1 METRFIIILNFNP
14 MSGEILMIRLSDEQ
28 IAEMEGYENMEDYLT
43 TLEDKYGFDL
53 SNSVWMATS
62 ELEERNIG
70 F

>member
-14 MSGEILMIRLSDEQ
+14 MSGEFLKIRLSDEQ
-28 IAEMEGYENMEDYLT
+28 IAEMEGYENMEDYLA
-43 TLEDKYGFDL
+43 TLEDKYDFDL

>member
-14 MSGEILMIRLSDEQ
+14 MSGEILKIRLSDKQ

-43 TLEDKYGFDL
+43 TLEDKYDFDL

>member
-14 MSGEILMIRLSDEQ
+14 MSGEILKIRLSDKQ

>member
-1 METRFIIILNFNP
+1 METRYIIILNFNP
-14 MSGEILMIRLSDEQ
+14 MHGEILKIRLSDEQ
-28 IAEMEGYENMEDYLT
+28 IAELEGYENMEDYLT
-43 TLEDKYGFDL
+43 TLEDKYDFDL